1 MFGQFGPNF
10 GRHSTILNPR
20 ALPLGRHIKRTPTHT
35 PDVQSPVPPSPAV
48 EPLVRR
54 SASKGVP
61 EASFSNP
68 SHIITMFLFRVIFR
82 MCPLRI

>member
-1 MFGQFGPNF
+1 MGQF
-10 GRHSTILNPR
+10 GRHSTIESSR

-35 PDVQSPVPPSPAV
+35 PDVQSPVPPNPAV

-54 SASKGVP
+54 ASKGVP
-61 EASFSNP
+61 EASFSIP